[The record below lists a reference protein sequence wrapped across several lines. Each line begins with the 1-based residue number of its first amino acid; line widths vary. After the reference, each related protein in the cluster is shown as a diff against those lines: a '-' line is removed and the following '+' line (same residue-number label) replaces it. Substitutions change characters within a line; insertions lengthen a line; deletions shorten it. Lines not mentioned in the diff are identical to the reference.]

1 MTLTTWLAF
10 TIAYAVM
17 AFTPGPVV
25 MLIVS
30 YAVSQGK
37 RTALAIVAGTTLGDT
52 TCMAAAMFGVGALLQ
67 ASALAFTALKLFGA
81 AYLVFLGVKLWRQ
94 PVGET
99 KEEAP
104 EGGLSLRRAFIHAYL
119 STAFNPKAVLFFMV
133 FVPQFMNP
141 HAALLPQFAMM
152 LASILV
158 FGALI
163 DGSYSLFAAQIG
175 NRLSGRR
182 SRKAV
187 NRVAGGVLIG
197 EGAFAA
203 AWRGISA

>member
-1 MTLTTWLAF
+1 MSLTTWLAF
-10 TIAYAVM
+10 TIAYAIM
-17 AFTPGPVV
+17 AFTPGPVI

-37 RTALAIVAGTTLGDT
+37 RTALAIVAGTTLGDS
-52 TCMAAAMFGVGALLQ
+52 TCMTAAVLGVGALLQ
-67 ASALAFTALKLFGA
+67 ASALAFTLLKLFGA

-99 KEEAP
+99 TSENPAA
-104 EGGLSLRRAFIHAYL
+104 GLSLWRAFIHAYL
-119 STAFNPKAVLFFMV
+119 STAFNPKTVLFFMV

-141 HAALLPQFAMM
+141 HAALLPQLGMM
-152 LASILV
+152 LVSIMV

-163 DGSYSLFAAQIG
+163 DGSYSLFAARIG
-175 NRLSGRR
+175 SRLSSRR

-187 NRVAGGVLIG
+187 NQVAGGILVG
-197 EGAFAA
+197 EGALAA
-203 AWRGISA
+203 AWRGIAS

>member
-1 MTLTTWLAF
+1 MSLATWIAF
-10 TIAYAVM
+10 SVAYAVM

-37 RTALAIVAGTTLGDT
+37 RTALAIVAGTTLGDS
-52 TCMAAAMFGVGALLQ
+52 TCMAAAVLGVGALLQ
-67 ASALAFTALKLFGA
+67 ASALAFTLLKVFGA
-81 AYLVFLGVKLWRQ
+81 AYLVFLGVTLWRQ
-94 PVGET
+94 PVA
-99 KEEAP
+99 EAP
-104 EGGLSLRRAFIHAYL
+104 SAQPGAGLSLWRAFMHAYF
-119 STAFNPKAVLFFMV
+119 STALNPKAVLFFMV

-141 HAALLPQFAMM
+141 HAALLPQMGSM
-152 LASILV
+152 LLSIMV

-163 DGSYSLFAAQIG
+163 DGGYSLFAARIG
-175 NRLSGRR
+175 ARFSSRH

-197 EGAFAA
+197 EGALAA
-203 AWRGISA
+203 AWRGIGA